1 MGRKKQK
8 NFLVD
13 YEFLDM
19 FMSLTDAKAGK
30 LFKAW
35 LNYEVK
41 NTKPKL
47 TEPLLQT
54 LFTTVIKI
62 RSDANRAKYEE
73 VCKARQAAGRLG
85 GRPRD
90 PRNLLVLKKAIGTN
104 QLVAKEPDCDCDS
117 DSDKSLSQYTTQNQ
131 SPLDAVIKD
140 FAKLTMDYPDIK
152 ASQKLSLLNQYKKNR
167 KEYSKE
173 KVDNELKNFLE
184 NYGG

>member
-1 MGRKKQK
+1 MARNPKR

-19 FMSLTDAKAGK
+19 FMSLTDAKTGK

-41 NTKPKL
+41 NIKPKL
-47 TEPLLQT
+47 NDPLLET

-73 VCKARQAAGRLG
+73 VCKARKAAGKLG

-90 PRNLLVLKKAIGTN
+90 PRNLMVFKKPIGNN
-104 QLVAKEPDCDCDS
+104 QMVPKEPDCDS

-131 SPLDAVIKD
+131 STLDAVIKD
-140 FAKLTMDYPDIK
+140 FAELTMDYPDIK